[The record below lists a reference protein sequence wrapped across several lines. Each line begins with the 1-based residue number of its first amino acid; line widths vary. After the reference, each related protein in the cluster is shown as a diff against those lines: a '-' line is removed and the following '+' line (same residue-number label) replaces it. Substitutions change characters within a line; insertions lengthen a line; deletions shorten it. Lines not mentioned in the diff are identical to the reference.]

1 MTRKKFTS
9 VWDAIENTPG
19 QAASM
24 KARSELMIALQ
35 EHLKKSGMTQT
46 QAAAM
51 LGVTQPRISDLLRG
65 RINLFSVESL
75 IDMISAAGLQVK
87 LSFKRTTSSRYPVPH
102 PNSQVSRT
110 H

>member
-65 RINLFSVESL
+65 RIDLFSVESL
-75 IDMISAAGLQVK
+75 IDMITATGLQVK
-87 LSFKRTTSSRYPVPH
+87 LSLKKAA
-102 PNSQVSRT
+102 
-110 H
+110 

>member
-1 MTRKKFTS
+1 MTRKKFAS
-9 VWDAIENTPG
+9 VWDAIEDTPG
-19 QAASM
+19 QAAGF

-51 LGVTQPRISDLLRG
+51 LGVTQPRISDLIRG

-75 IDMISAAGLQVK
+75 IDMITAAGLKVK
-87 LSFKRTTSSRYPVPH
+87 LSLKRAA
-102 PNSQVSRT
+102 
-110 H
+110 